1 LDPPVSTPSENA
13 PYVYAATDIRPRQA
27 KEIELCAQAAEF
39 DWKYTGG
46 FALGT
51 VAAVWANIDQ
61 LKHSPVPGIRLIGPG
76 LVGFGWGGLL
86 SGGYLSL
93 PKCDPNW
100 AWGPPPEGDRRQVWP
115 VALVIATLSA
125 ITAPAIDW
133 IFLGPIRVDWA
144 VSERTGRVITASLA
158 GAAGALFPYL
168 VPPKTWRAAKEIER
182 MRVEGLPGGAMA
194 SYTLRF

>member
-1 LDPPVSTPSENA
+1 MDPPITTPPENA

-27 KEIELCAQAAEF
+27 REIELCAEASEF
-39 DWKYTGG
+39 DWKYTGA
-46 FALGT
+46 FAAGS
-51 VAAVWANIDQ
+51 VVAVWANISQ

-93 PKCDPNW
+93 PKCDPTW
-100 AWGPPPEGDRRQVWP
+100 AWGPPPEGDRRQTWP
-115 VALVIATLSA
+115 VALAIASISA
-125 ITAPAIDW
+125 LTAPAIDW
-133 IFLGPIRVDWA
+133 IFLGPVRLGWA
-144 VSERTGRVITASLA
+144 VSERSGRVITASLA
-158 GAAGALFPYL
+158 GFAGALFPYL
-168 VPPKTWRAAKEIER
+168 VPPKTWRAKKEIER